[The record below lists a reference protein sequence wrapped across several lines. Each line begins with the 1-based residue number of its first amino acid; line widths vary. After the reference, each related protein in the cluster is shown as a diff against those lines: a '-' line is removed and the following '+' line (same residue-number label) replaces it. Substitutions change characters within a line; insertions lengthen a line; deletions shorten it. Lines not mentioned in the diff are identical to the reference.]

1 MDAVISVGK
10 KFIFKNVAD
19 RIFLK
24 EIKKILVFFFSLKQS
39 MYFMY
44 ENYGFQIYLSVNSIY
59 YR

>member
-24 EIKKILVFFFSLKQS
+24 EIKKILVFFFP
-39 MYFMY
+39 
-44 ENYGFQIYLSVNSIY
+44 EAVNVLYVRELWLPNIFVS
-59 YR
+59 